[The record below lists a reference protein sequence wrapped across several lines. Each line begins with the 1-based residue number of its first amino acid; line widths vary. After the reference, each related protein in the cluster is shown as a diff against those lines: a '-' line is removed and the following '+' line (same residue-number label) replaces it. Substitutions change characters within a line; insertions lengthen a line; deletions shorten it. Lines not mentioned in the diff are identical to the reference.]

1 MKNPIR
7 FKTEA
12 GEYLHLVQG
21 YVQNVVDRIDYNSV
35 SFKIDSTKPISREN
49 SISVMCFENDTGIDF
64 KKLTAHTKGRFLTI
78 IATKREFLG
87 RTSYKALAISIAPRE
102 FQAETHPVVA
112 EDMDEGISTT
122 ADPVEA
128 AQISFDMTPE
138 EIESLPFC

>member
-12 GEYLHLVQG
+12 GEYLYLVQG
-21 YVQNVVDRIDYNSV
+21 YVQNVVDRKSYNSV

-64 KKLTAHTKGRFLTI
+64 KKLTARTKGRFLTV
-78 IATKREFLG
+78 IAEKREYKG
-87 RTSYKALAISIAPRE
+87 IISYKALAISIAPKE
-102 FQAETHPVVA
+102 FQAETHPVSA
-112 EDMDEGISTT
+112 EDMDNGTMTT
-122 ADPVEA
+122 ADPVGA

-138 EIESLPFC
+138 EIASLPFC

>member
-12 GEYLHLVQG
+12 GEYLYIVQG
-21 YVQNVVDRIDYNSV
+21 YVQNVVDRKSYNSV

-64 KKLTAHTKGRFLTI
+64 KKLTARTKGRFLTI
-78 IATKREFLG
+78 IAEKREFNG
-87 RTSYKALAISIAPRE
+87 VTSYKSLAISIAPRE
-102 FQAETHPVVA
+102 FQVETHPVVL
-112 EDMDEGISTT
+112 EDMDDGILTT
-122 ADPVEA
+122 ADPVGA
-128 AQISFDMTPE
+128 AQISFEMTSE

>member
-21 YVQNVVDRIDYNSV
+21 YVQNVVDRKSYNSV
-35 SFKIDSTKPISREN
+35 SFKIDSTKPIRREN
-49 SISVMCFENDTGIDF
+49 SISVMCFDNDTGINF
-64 KKLTAHTKGRFLTI
+64 QKLTARTKGRFLTI
-78 IATKREFLG
+78 IAEKREFNG
-87 RTSYKALAISIAPRE
+87 VTSYKAIAISIAPRE

-112 EDMDEGISTT
+112 EDMDDGIPTA
-122 ADPVEA
+122 ADPVGA

-138 EIESLPFC
+138 DIESLPFC

>member
-21 YVQNVVDRIDYNSV
+21 YVQNVVDRKSYNSV

-64 KKLTAHTKGRFLTI
+64 KKLTARTKGRFLTI
-78 IATKREFLG
+78 IAEKREFNG
-87 RTSYKALAISIAPRE
+87 VTSYKAIAISIAPRE

-112 EDMDEGISTT
+112 EGMDDGIPTA
-122 ADPVEA
+122 ADPVGA

-138 EIESLPFC
+138 DIESLPFC

>member
-7 FKTEA
+7 FETEKDK
-12 GEYLHLVQG
+12 YLYLFHG
-21 YVQNVVDRIDYNSV
+21 YVQNVVDRSSYNSV

-64 KKLTAHTKGRFLTI
+64 KKLTARTKGRFLTI
-78 IATKREFLG
+78 VAEKREFNG
-87 RTSYKALAISIAPRE
+87 VTSYKSFAISIAPKE

-112 EDMDEGISTT
+112 EDMDNETTTT
-122 ADPVEA
+122 ADPVGA
-128 AQISFDMTPE
+128 AQISFDMSPE

>member
-64 KKLTAHTKGRFLTI
+64 KKLTAHTKGR
-78 IATKREFLG
+78 
-87 RTSYKALAISIAPRE
+87 TSYKALAISIAPRE

-112 EDMDEGISTT
+112 EDMDNETTTT
-122 ADPVEA
+122 ADPVGA
-128 AQISFDMTPE
+128 AQISFDMSPE
-138 EIESLPFC
+138 DIESLPFC